1 MNNIQ
6 IYYNQ
11 EYPDWLKVVMSVGLS
26 SKSGDIQY
34 SIKNATNKY
43 VTHESGGID
52 SEQWYDAT
60 NIIYDNNE
68 VEFLIPVEFDDHI
81 SKNEQV
87 TIYLRQKG
95 KINIESSV
103 EYYWNP
109 EDEAR
114 RKKPSNLNNSARE
127 TDTKPSLETITLRV
141 IRGKDKE
148 LDLRDELDLDDSYFF
163 TLSNKDSS
171 TEPELLTPDI
181 ANQKGKAEIKDGH
194 KFIYHAGKKQQH
206 GEKIF
211 YVRRHKGVNHNGIVN
226 IELSID
232 WRPWLLVAA
241 ILVPLLALLIWLLWP
256 VSLKAVDDESVAIKG
271 GETITFKPL
280 KNDIHESTKSVEME
294 IIKQPEHLKVEQNGN
309 DLQVSAPEDML
320 DTFDSLDYKLK
331 QDGKDSEA
339 RISFVIS
346 PLPLFKLKDDNLA
359 IEPGKDDY
367 NVLVNDDIP
376 AGDKRLELIE
386 KPRWASLRQSGQL
399 RIFNFNS
406 DSTEELE
413 YRVTQGDRKRTAKI
427 YIIPPEPEPFILED
441 DIAEALPGQRITL
454 LLLENDTLPEGKR
467 RVSHDDPP
475 EGTASVDSDN
485 GELSYWAPP
494 EDIDK
499 IKTIVFPYQVEIDG
513 RSETADIEITIKPL
527 LQLEDDEVTITPGR
541 EATVTVLDND
551 VYPRGEQVYVSIP
564 NKPPGIIS
572 ASDNPDN
579 SVTVRLAE
587 DAPADYR
594 FDLKYNVTY
603 KNITRTANIIIKT
616 PVEVIRARDDQV
628 TVYPG
633 ETRRLRVVDNDDL
646 PGPGNAWAL
655 SVSQQPRRGTAR
667 TSGDE
672 HIDITL
678 NNVQP
683 GDTDTFTYD
692 LSFENQTDSAR
703 VSINVA
709 EPLIARNDIL
719 TLTGQTRAG
728 AIDVLNNDDLPR
740 RGRPRVE
747 ISSQGQYGEAEPRSR
762 GNIRYKLDQ
771 THDRAIEDSVTYQV
785 TVGDQIKTAKIKVIY
800 KPAPPPQCPRDEQW
814 GEMFLVPAGT
824 YEINDNPRVRQ
835 AAKDMGISTRIIID
849 QSFCIQTTEVSGD
862 KFTTFTRNA
871 LTRSEREDLD
881 TGYLHQG
888 RDAVDNIKHP
898 TAVKYIN
905 WLERLTS
912 GYRASLPTR
921 REWLAAFSHA
931 AREGFS
937 AGFKS
942 LNSGK
947 REWSAERWKC
957 ESDSYSLLGRPTT
970 SNSTIKYKYHLCLPE
985 GLTNKNI
992 GFRVIAK
999 KK

>member
-1 MNNIQ
+1 MNNNK
-6 IYYNQ
+6 IYYTDGGQ
-11 EYPDWLKVVMSVGLS
+11 GPLKIVIEITSQFRGDAIEYA
-26 SKSGDIQY
+26 
-34 SIKNATNKY
+34 IKNSAGQFWTEN
-43 VTHESGGID
+43 SNLISND
-52 SEQWYDAT
+52 QWYDAK
-60 NIIYDNNE
+60 E
-68 VEFLIPVEFDDHI
+68 VEYSEKTISFLIPVEFDDIIRDSGELNITI
-81 SKNEQV
+81 SLRKKDENN
-87 TIYLRQKG
+87 TIDGVL
-95 KINIESSV
+95 S
-103 EYYWNP
+103 WNP
-109 EDEAR
+109 E
-114 RKKPSNLNNSARE
+114 RE
-127 TDTKPSLETITLRV
+127 PTPKSDPGTDTDQAPSIEAAKLSLRV
-141 IRGKDKE
+141 TRGSKSDA
-148 LDLRDELDLDDSYFF
+148 LDLRPPNGVETDNSSYTFKLLD
-163 TLSNKDSS
+163 KSS
-171 TEPELLTPDI
+171 RAKQGPLPLETAD
-181 ANQKGKAEIKDGH
+181 QKGEADIKDDH

-206 GEKIF
+206 GEKVY
-211 YVRRHKGVNHNGIVN
+211 YVMLNKGKRRTGIVE
-226 IELSID
+226 IKLTID

-241 ILVPLLALLIWLLWP
+241 ILVPLLALLTWLLWP

-280 KNDIHESTKSVEME
+280 KNDIYERSTKPVEME

-309 DLQVSAPEDML
+309 DLQVSAPEDIL

-346 PLPLFKLKDDNLA
+346 P
-359 IEPGKDDY
+359 
-367 NVLVNDDIP
+367 
-376 AGDKRLELIE
+376 
-386 KPRWASLRQSGQL
+386 
-399 RIFNFNS
+399 
-406 DSTEELE
+406 
-413 YRVTQGDRKRTAKI
+413 
-427 YIIPPEPEPFILED
+427 FILED

-454 LLLENDTLPEGKR
+454 LLLENDTLPGGTPKI
-467 RVSHDDPP
+467 SHDDPL
-475 EGTASVDSDN
+475 EGTASVDSDS
-485 GELSYWAPP
+485 GKLSYRAPP
-494 EDIDK
+494 EDIDQ

-513 RSETADIEITIKPL
+513 RSETADIEITIKPP

-572 ASDNPDN
+572 ASDNRDN

-646 PGPGNAWAL
+646 PGPGNVWAL

-740 RGRPRVE
+740 GGRPRVE

-785 TVGDQIKTAKIKVIY
+785 TVGDQVKTAKIKVIY

-835 AAKDMGISTRIIID
+835 AARDLGINTRFKIPRN
-849 QSFCIQTTEVSGD
+849 FCIQLTEVSGD
-862 KFTTFTRNA
+862 EFKEFANVLGQDERRNIEYFY
-871 LTRSEREDLD
+871 RNDEPVIKIQ
-881 TGYLHQG
+881 QG
-888 RDAVDNIKHP
+888 IAIRYAK
-898 TAVKYIN
+898 
-905 WLERLTS
+905 WLENLTNK
-912 GYRASLPTR
+912 YRVSLPTR
-921 REWLAAFSHA
+921 REWLAAFYHTDK
-931 AREGFS
+931 EGLS
-937 AGFKS
+937 AGFRS
-942 LNSGK
+942 LDYNEV
-947 REWSAERWKC
+947 REWSSESCKLPDANAYYALGKAKSKSAKFAHLDPGYKLCRSGERAS
-957 ESDSYSLLGRPTT
+957 EQ
-970 SNSTIKYKYHLCLPE
+970 
-985 GLTNKNI
+985 I
-992 GFRVIAK
+992 GFRVVAK